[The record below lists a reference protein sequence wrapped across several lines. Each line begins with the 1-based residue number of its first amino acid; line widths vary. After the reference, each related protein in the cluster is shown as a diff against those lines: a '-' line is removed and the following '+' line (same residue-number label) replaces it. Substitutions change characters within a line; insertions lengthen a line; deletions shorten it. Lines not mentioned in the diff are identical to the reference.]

1 MNRLVP
7 FIVLVAVAV
16 TAQAFQRQEQS
27 RLLERIRNQGE
38 YRVTTKDT
46 IQGYFNSL
54 KQKKGWES
62 FLADDMIFT
71 SYTSPIKQ
79 VTGKDAYLEST
90 KRFYSGIISFEV
102 KDLLIEA
109 ERACALTHYE
119 LQSPKGPFT
128 SDVAEI
134 FTVRNGKIASF
145 AIYFDSAPFSK

>member
-7 FIVLVAVAV
+7 IIILVAVAV
-16 TAQAFQRQEQS
+16 TVQAPQQQEQS
-27 RLLERIRNQGE
+27 QPLEKIHDQGE
-38 YRVTTKDT
+38 RRMTTKET

-102 KDLLIEA
+102 KDLLIEG

-134 FTVRNGKIASF
+134 FTVRNSKIASF
-145 AIYFDSAPFSK
+145 AIYFDSAPFPK